1 MQSSCAGNA
10 VAVEHRWRRHANV
23 VFYVGER
30 RAVRRASRRVF
41 RHLLRP
47 SQYAGLTGATEDAV
61 VEVGTYGAGLYLEAY
76 PPVRRAYHVVQ
87 LVRSRRA
94 RLVVAID
101 AFRVH
106 KRARGSGLGLRL
118 FCRQIRAAAALGV
131 DRIEAVGGR
140 DHGQNGYYT
149 WPRFGFAGPLPAAIR
164 HRLPPALGCAE
175 DVLDL
180 MDSEAGRHWWKRHG
194 MPLPLAFDLTARSR
208 SWRVL
213 RRYVCEKLGQAPGLA
228 RPNRGLRGTWAT
240 RGFDGYG
247 LRE

>member
-47 SQYAGLTGATEDAV
+47 SQYAGLTGATKDAV

-76 PPVRRAYHVVQ
+76 PPMRRAYHVVQ
-87 LVRSRRA
+87 LVRARRA
-94 RLVVAID
+94 RPVVAID

-106 KRARGSGLGLRL
+106 RSVRGSGFGLWL
-118 FCRQIRAAAALGV
+118 FCRQLRAAVALGV
-131 DRIEAVGGR
+131 ERIEVFAGR
-140 DHGQNGYYT
+140 GPGQNGYYT

-164 HRLPPALGCAE
+164 RRLPSALRDAE

-180 MDSEAGRHWWKRHG
+180 MDSEPGRRWWKRHG
-194 MPLPLAFDLTARSR
+194 MPIPLAFDLTARSR
-208 SWRVL
+208 SWQVL
-213 RRYVCEKLGQAPGLA
+213 RRYVCQQPGRASWLA
-228 RPNRGLRGTWAT
+228 A
-240 RGFDGYG
+240 
-247 LRE
+247 